1 MDQQTLD
8 RAKTLLAL
16 LHVALIEIDELE
28 TNGAIFKNSLKYSGK
43 KFKSELE
50 SLFSN
55 FYGNMSE
62 EANLQFNAELNRV
75 EQALSIHNQQPQKVA

>member
-8 RAKTLLAL
+8 RAKKLLAI
-16 LHVALIEIDELE
+16 LHVALLEIDDLE
-28 TNGAIFKNSLKYSGK
+28 QNGAIFKNSLKYSGK

-62 EANLQFNAELNRV
+62 EANLVFNTELARI
-75 EQALSIHNQQPQKVA
+75 EQAIAIHDDQHQKVA

>member
-1 MDQQTLD
+1 MDQQTIN
-8 RAKTLLAL
+8 RAKKLLAI
-16 LHVALIEIDELE
+16 LHVALLEIDDLE
-28 TNGAIFKNSLKYSGK
+28 ENGAIFKNSLKYSGK

-62 EANLQFNAELNRV
+62 EANLQFNAELNRI
-75 EQALSIHNQQPQKVA
+75 EQALYNHDDQHQKVA